1 MNQTSWKRI
10 LDKYAESIGPGRRII
25 VLFKTAHEH
34 VAGTIKEI
42 DEDFLVIGT
51 EDGRGIE
58 GIVALEDVVGIRTP

>member
-10 LDKYAESIGPGRRII
+10 LDRYAESVGSGRRVV

-34 VAGTIKEI
+34 LAGTIKEL

-51 EDGRGIE
+51 EDGSGIE
-58 GIVALEDVVGIRTP
+58 GIVALEDVAGIRTP